1 MVFIIFH
8 ILVFFYNAKVSVSE
22 IALIN
27 TMPSTLWFSSQNNV
41 KGTLSVVLQV
51 SRSTAEILGM
61 SDFLYGNLQSQ
72 GQGHCLYD
80 LTDDLISSLTLTT
93 HDRHNGRLTKNN
105 SFKWLNKCQGQCNT
119 GCHTQVSL
127 NSIYF
132 QICIYTW
139 PHTWIQIHG
148 KWVRKQVT

>member
-27 TMPSTLWFSSQNNV
+27 TMPSTLWFRSQNNV

-51 SRSTAEILGM
+51 SRSTGEILGM
-61 SDFLYGNLQSQ
+61 VRLFRWKFAIQ

-80 LTDDLISSLTLTT
+80 LTEDLISSLTLTT

-105 SFKWLNKCQGQCNT
+105 SFKWLNWCQGQCNN
-119 GCHTQVSL
+119 CYHTQISL

-132 QICIYTW
+132 QIGIYTW
-139 PHTWIQIHG
+139 PHTSIQIHG